1 MSLAEAER
9 EYELARQNL
18 ILLEVSWNQAKY
30 EGCAPPYGFDEYK
43 SAISAIEQARND
55 AKAALD
61 RLTAIKKEAE
71 AEQAKAPQ
79 PHKS

>member
-9 EYELARQNL
+9 EYERAKLKYNFL
-18 ILLEVSWNQAKY
+18 VGSWNQAKY
-30 EGCAPPYGFDEYK
+30 EGCAPLNCDDYNSE
-43 SAISAIEQARND
+43 ISAIQQARND